1 MSVLVVPRTPTL
13 SREIVLVPPLELG
26 CRRQRRLTCRLA
38 ADQITAHGHHRLAAL
53 GPQSSDDVGGP
64 RSPIKTSKNG
74 LLDLERVHQRDH
86 IESDGRLLSVT
97 RCLCC
102 KKPSRAIA
110 SQMRNDHPEAGGR

>member
-38 ADQITAHGHHRLAAL
+38 ADEITAHGHHRLTAL

-64 RSPIKTSKNG
+64 RPPVKAGKNG

-86 IESDGRLLSVT
+86 IESDCRLLTVAKLLS
-97 RCLCC
+97 
-102 KKPSRAIA
+102 
-110 SQMRNDHPEAGGR
+110 